1 MGTET
6 VVVWQPVRRETFI
19 RTSCLA
25 SGANNSF
32 AGAELVTGDP
42 DAPSCI
48 GVNIGS
54 ASEHLLEL
62 LLGSS
67 WKVSKRL
74 EAARSATL
82 ALDNRSSN
90 PASEIR

>member
-1 MGTET
+1 MEC
-6 VVVWQPVRRETFI
+6 TF
-19 RTSCLA
+19 
-25 SGANNSF
+25 F
-32 AGAELVTGDP
+32 A
-42 DAPSCI
+42 
-48 GVNIGS
+48 GVNIAS

-82 ALDNRSSN
+82 ALNNRSSN